1 VVYLWAFSG
10 HQRIRAGGYSR
21 GPETCRFF
29 VNILKLNRMKNK
41 MLAFLALAASTVVA
55 SADAL
60 PVTEL
65 TSAIGD
71 GLTGAT
77 TLVTAGF
84 AITALFIV
92 VGIYKKGA
100 RTAAR

>member
-1 VVYLWAFSG
+1 
-10 HQRIRAGGYSR
+10 
-21 GPETCRFF
+21 
-29 VNILKLNRMKNK
+29 
-41 MLAFLALAASTVVA
+41 MLAPVAVLAATLATA
-55 SADAL
+55 SAEAI

-65 TSAIGD
+65 TEAIGD